1 MKTKKATLC
10 VQGLTKS
17 FPHGKNGAQQEI
29 SVLTGITAHFE
40 AGKTYAISGIS
51 GSGKSTFMHLLAGL
65 DTPTQ
70 GSVYFNNQD
79 ISTFTAKERANFLN
93 QQIGIVHQLPYLIR
107 ELPVIENCMMRGIIA
122 GMPRAAAINQAKELL
137 IAVGLEDKVDC
148 KPAALS
154 GGQQQRLALARA
166 MFNQPLFL
174 LADEPTGNL
183 DEKTGK
189 EIINLLLDCHK
200 KFGMGIIV
208 SSHDPKV
215 IGCME
220 ISYQLSDGQLHFDN
234 EGSQKG

>member
-1 MKTKKATLC
+1 MKTKKAILG
-10 VQGLTKS
+10 VQSLTKS
-17 FPHGKNGAQQEI
+17 FPHGKNGAQQPI
-29 SVLTGITAHFE
+29 SVLAGINAHFE

-65 DTPTQ
+65 DIPTK
-70 GSVYFNNQD
+70 GTVYFNDQD
-79 ISTFTAKERANFLN
+79 ISTFTAKERADFLN

-107 ELPVIENCMMRGIIA
+107 ELSVIENCMMRGLIA
-122 GMPRAAAINQAKELL
+122 GIPRSTAANQAKELL
-137 IAVGLEDKVDC
+137 TAVGLEDKIDC

-183 DEKTGK
+183 DEETGK

-200 KFGMGIIV
+200 NFGMGIIV

-220 ISYQLSDGQLHFDN
+220 ISYRLSNGQLQHDN
-234 EGSQKG
+234 QR